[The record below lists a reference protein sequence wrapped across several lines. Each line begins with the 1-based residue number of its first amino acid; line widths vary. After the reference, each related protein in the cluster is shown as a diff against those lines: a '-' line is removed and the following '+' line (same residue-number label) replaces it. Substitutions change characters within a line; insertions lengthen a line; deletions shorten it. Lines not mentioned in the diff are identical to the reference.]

1 MSDSNREGCEF
12 NLDSVERFY
21 FPSPMRE
28 YAVLNFASQHCEMP
42 ILLYAGLSVNLKKP
56 LRL

>member
-12 NLDSVERFY
+12 NLDSVEIHCL
-21 FPSPMRE
+21 SPMRE